1 MPSDPIP
8 SDQQPTDQTPSDM
21 DRRSLLKRFA
31 ALAIAIP
38 VAAAAM
44 SEMTTDAEARGRGR
58 GKGRGK
64 GGRFAGGV
72 EVSGV
77 LALVAEY
84 GMSGRR
90 WSNWHGGYVQRSQ
103 IPPPRFGSGRPG
115 PEDGYVLGKAYRM
128 LKEDLTDFA
137 ADELWTEYSIQFDR
151 AGIFKVRG

>member
-1 MPSDPIP
+1 VAVKGDAGDLKKAMRSVRIDPVLASTMPKMA
-8 SDQQPTDQTPSDM
+8 QQVQLLAKANLAGVPGTFS
-21 DRRSLLKRFA
+21 RRMVK
-31 ALAIAIP
+31 I
-38 VAAAAM
+38 
-44 SEMTTDAEARGRGR
+44 

-72 EVSGV
+72 ELSGT

-90 WSNWHGGYVQRSQ
+90 WSNWHGGYVQRSR